1 MRRRNRDENDMI
13 KGWVIALGILT
24 VGIIASLFVGV
35 IDLDAGSFLQS
46 GEGLDLLVVSRIP
59 RTLAV
64 LLTGA
69 SLAVAGIIMQ
79 MIVANRFVEPMTA
92 GSGSTAA
99 LGILLITF
107 LAPEASIAL
116 KMAAACI
123 ISLLGMMAFLAMVRR
138 LPSHQP
144 LLVPLVGL
152 AYGGVVSALV
162 TFIAFQMDLLQYLE
176 TWFNGEFS
184 GILQGRYELLW
195 LAGILM
201 LLAYFVADQFAI
213 LGLGQ
218 NVSINL
224 GLNYHQIVRLGLIIV
239 SLISAVT
246 VVTVGVIPFVGLVV
260 PNIVSRWLGDNL
272 RRTLPVTAMMGGG
285 TGSAFRP
292 DRQDRQASFR
302 DTGGDHFRLSRG
314 QSVSLAALFSATP
327 ARRPA
332 RSSPCPSGEEGLMTI
347 SRRMLLSLLLFLV
360 CAVGFLTLNAR
371 GSWDFVLW
379 FRGTKLIGICLVAFS
394 IAVSTVLFQTLTHN
408 RILTPSLMGFDS
420 LYALLQTM
428 LVFTLGGLG
437 FAQLPAQL
445 SFFSSFFI
453 MMVAS
458 LALFGTLLG
467 QSRQARGGRHA
478 QASADGHHFRRAL
491 PLGYVFSAKADRSE

>member
-1 MRRRNRDENDMI
+1 MRRRNSDENDMI

-285 TGSAFRP
+285 
-292 DRQDRQASFR
+292 
-302 DTGGDHFRLSRG
+302 L
-314 QSVSLAALFSATP
+314 V
-327 ARRPA
+327 
-332 RSSPCPSGEEGLMTI
+332 
-347 SRRMLLSLLLFLV
+347 LLSDLIGRIVRHPFEIPAATIFGFLGASLFLWLLYFPPRQP
-360 CAVGFLTLNAR
+360 GAR
-371 GSWDFVLW
+371 PE
-379 FRGTKLIGICLVAFS
+379 A
-394 IAVSTVLFQTLTHN
+394 
-408 RILTPSLMGFDS
+408 P
-420 LYALLQTM
+420 
-428 LVFTLGGLG
+428 
-437 FAQLPAQL
+437 
-445 SFFSSFFI
+445 
-453 MMVAS
+453 
-458 LALFGTLLG
+458 
-467 QSRQARGGRHA
+467 HA
-478 QASADGHHFRRAL
+478 HQEK
-491 PLGYVFSAKADRSE
+491 KA